1 METRLC
7 YRYERDT
14 EKMEVLIMKEV
25 RDFEERVWKHI
36 AMATDNRDPNKIKVL
51 TAIAQDIVQIK
62 EDAKK
67 IEDAING
74 LEDRL
79 DKLGISPNVT
89 ENVTESGKSVSWKVT
104 TGDIAQSVLSTMR
117 LKKAGLIPL
126 DGSPFEVQTSLGQV
140 FETDELKSENT
151 LREKKKIKEFYQGEG
166 IEAGDE
172 IVWTEMDPYRYR
184 LARVS

>member
-1 METRLC
+1 MEG
-7 YRYERDT
+7 
-14 EKMEVLIMKEV
+14 LIMKEV

-51 TAIAQDIVQIK
+51 TAIAQDIEKIK

-79 DKLGISPNVT
+79 DKLG
-89 ENVTESGKSVSWKVT
+89 T

-140 FETDELKSENT
+140 FETDELRSENR
-151 LREKKKIKEFYQGEG
+151 LREKKMIKEFYKGEG

-184 LARVS
+184 LARLS

>member
-1 METRLC
+1 
-7 YRYERDT
+7 
-14 EKMEVLIMKEV
+14 MKEV
-25 RDFEERVWKHI
+25 RDFEERVWEHI
-36 AMATDNRDPNKIKVL
+36 TMATENRDATKIKVL
-51 TAIAQDIVQIK
+51 TAIAQDIQQIK

-67 IEDAING
+67 IEDAVKG

-79 DKLGISPNVT
+79 EKLGISGNAT
-89 ENVTESGKSVSWKVT
+89 ASRKSVSWKVT
-104 TGDIAQSVLSTMR
+104 TGDVAQSVLSTMK

-126 DGSPFEVQTSLGQV
+126 DGTPFEVQTSLGQV
-140 FETDELKSENT
+140 FQTDELRSENR

-166 IEAGDE
+166 IAAGDE

>member
-1 METRLC
+1 
-7 YRYERDT
+7 
-14 EKMEVLIMKEV
+14 MKEV
-25 RDFEERVWKHI
+25 RDFEERVWEHI
-36 AMATDNRDPNKIKVL
+36 AMATDNRDPSKIKVL
-51 TAIAQDIVQIK
+51 TAIAQDIEKIK

-67 IEDAING
+67 IEDAINK

-79 DKLGISPNVT
+79 DKLGISPNLTENVT

-140 FETDELKSENT
+140 FETDELKSQNT

>member
-1 METRLC
+1 MRL
-7 YRYERDT
+7 YSRYDT
-14 EKMEVLIMKEV
+14 HAQINGGAIMKEV
-25 RDFEERVWKHI
+25 RDFEERVWEHI
-36 AMATDNRDPNKIKVL
+36 ARATDNRDPKKIKVL
-51 TAIAQDIVQIK
+51 TAIAQNIEQIK

-67 IEDAING
+67 IENAMNG
-74 LEDRL
+74 LEDKL
-79 DKLGISPNVT
+79 HKLGISPNLT

-140 FETDELKSENT
+140 FETDEVRSENR

-172 IVWTEMDPYRYR
+172 IVWTELDPYRYR

>member
-1 METRLC
+1 
-7 YRYERDT
+7 
-14 EKMEVLIMKEV
+14 MKEL

-36 AMATDNRDPNKIKVL
+36 AMATDNRDPNKIKAL

-74 LEDRL
+74 LEHRL

-89 ENVTESGKSVSWKVT
+89 ENATENITESAKSVSWKVT
-104 TGDIAQSVLSTMR
+104 TGDIAQSVLSTIR

-140 FETDELKSENT
+140 FETDELKSQNT

-172 IVWTEMDPYRYR
+172 IVWTEMDPYKYR